1 MRPGTGPGPPPSPGR
16 GIAPSTRRVPAHVG
30 PRHGG
35 SNQPRVSWRVCRE
48 LQPSGDQCRNA
59 TPAPSRA
66 AVRTCCGVGPLLSR
80 CHAVILSCC
89 HTVTRP
95 NTGHLAQDTST
106 HCKSLL
112 TLIYNSAL
120 RAGAGR
126 VLIGNISSV
135 LTLHCVLW
143 LLVCGG
149 WCRPVLTGGFLA
161 VSLPPAS

>member
-1 MRPGTGPGPPPSPGR
+1 M
-16 GIAPSTRRVPAHVG
+16 PAHVG

-48 LQPSGDQCRNA
+48 LQPSGDQCRNLRPLPSCSEDMLWSGA
-59 TPAPSRA
+59 T
-66 AVRTCCGVGPLLSR
+66 AVT
-80 CHAVILSCC
+80 LSCC
-89 HTVTRP
+89 HAVMLSYCHAVTRP

>member
-1 MRPGTGPGPPPSPGR
+1 MRPGTGPGPPP
-16 GIAPSTRRVPAHVG
+16 
-30 PRHGG
+30 
-35 SNQPRVSWRVCRE
+35 
-48 LQPSGDQCRNA
+48 
-59 TPAPSRA
+59 A
-66 AVRTCCGVGPLLSR
+66 AVSHRAHGACRHTWGRDTAAVTSHVFPGACAENCSHLVTSVPTSRPLPSCSEDMLWSGATAVTLSCC
-80 CHAVILSCC
+80 HTVILSCC
-89 HTVTRP
+89 QAVTRP